1 MIPIRRT
8 IPNITNKSLIF
19 CPETDKETPKT
30 KQINIKKK
38 YLKRFL
44 WRKWQERKLM
54 RLLVVVNMR
63 LTRTNLRV
71 DGENEIIEWIFGWII
86 LWISALSGG
95 NNNPSEREEQE
106 P

>member
-1 MIPIRRT
+1 
-8 IPNITNKSLIF
+8 
-19 CPETDKETPKT
+19 
-30 KQINIKKK
+30 
-38 YLKRFL
+38 
-44 WRKWQERKLM
+44 M